1 MLAQSTLAILRTNM
15 RFRSTLPFVTLA
27 LLAISPAAAQRRQP
41 TPEQRIERLE
51 KQVRQVQKQ
60 VFPKGQPAD
69 TAGFSDA
76 PAATQESVS
85 NLNNRIDAI
94 ERQLADI
101 LRASEENGNRVA
113 VMEAELARLRAD
125 QDRRIRA
132 LETAPPPGEPA
143 VDEHAE
149 EPTDESEAPPPA
161 PGPKVETAEAE
172 SDSPPV
178 EPIAAADVDAAE
190 VAYDQGYELW
200 NGGKYDSAIKSL
212 QAFTKKYPDHRPT
225 CWDYNLAGPAM
236 LDKGQPRAAAE
247 APLANYRRDPK
258 GERAQDSLFYLGQ
271 ALMKLGQPG
280 QACKA
285 YSELEEVYSGNV
297 RAPLKAALPGA
308 KAEAKCS

>member
-1 MLAQSTLAILRTNM
+1 M
-15 RFRSTLPFVTLA
+15 RFPAVVSIAALA
-27 LLAISPAAAQRRQP
+27 TALMFTPASAQRRPP
-41 TPEQRIERLE
+41 TPEQRIDRLE

-94 ERQLADI
+94 ERQLSEI

-125 QDRRIRA
+125 QDQRLRA
-132 LETAPPPGEPA
+132 LETAPPAGEP
-143 VDEHAE
+143 VSEEQPE
-149 EPTDESEAPPPA
+149 EPAEAPPPA
-161 PGPKVETAEAE
+161 PRPKFENASADSAPAELIPASGGDPAEA
-172 SDSPPV
+172 
-178 EPIAAADVDAAE
+178 
-190 VAYDQGYELW
+190 AYDEGYRLW
-200 NGGKYDSAIKSL
+200 NGGKYDAAIKSL
-212 QAFTKKYPDHRPT
+212 QAFTKKYPDHRRT
-225 CWDYNLAGPAM
+225 SWAYNLAGRAM

-247 APLANYRRDPK
+247 ALLGNYRRDPK

-285 YSELEEVYSGNV
+285 YDELEEVYSGNL
-297 RAPLKAALPGA
+297 RSPLKAALPGA
-308 KAEAKCS
+308 KAEAKCG